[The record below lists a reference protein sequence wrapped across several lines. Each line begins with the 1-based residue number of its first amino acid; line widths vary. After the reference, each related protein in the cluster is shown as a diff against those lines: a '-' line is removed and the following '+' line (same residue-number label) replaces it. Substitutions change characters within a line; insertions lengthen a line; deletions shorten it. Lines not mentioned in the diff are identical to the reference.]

1 MKIKDGFILRTVA
14 DTNIVVAVGKESE
27 SFGKM
32 IKLNDSAAFLW
43 RCLSTDKTIDDLAEE
58 LIKEYDISPELAKK
72 DVESF
77 VSTMKAAGL
86 IV

>member
-1 MKIKDGFILRTVA
+1 MKIKDGFILRSVA
-14 DTNIVVAVGKESE
+14 GTDIVVAIGKESE

-32 IKLNDSAAFLW
+32 IKLNDSAAFLF
-43 RCLSTDKTIDDLAEE
+43 RCLASDKSAQELAQA
-58 LIKEYDISPELAKK
+58 LVTEYDISMELATK